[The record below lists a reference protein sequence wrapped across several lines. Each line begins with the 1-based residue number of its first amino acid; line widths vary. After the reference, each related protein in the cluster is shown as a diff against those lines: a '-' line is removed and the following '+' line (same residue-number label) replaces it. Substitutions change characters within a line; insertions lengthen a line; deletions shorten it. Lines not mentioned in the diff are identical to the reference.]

1 VKFQQSLEKKS
12 WTKARNLS
20 FFRGVNRYLG
30 IGVSYVAMLAAEASP
45 RLDFALGVLAESRGA
60 GDEAALRFENARA
73 EDPMAFPLVERVAGM
88 RLAAGDRAGAV
99 KLYRDLAQA
108 RLDDLEIQIA
118 YADFLEAQGRGDA
131 LALKLSSQTLEA
143 ALTKFPGDPRVVRR
157 LFQHA
162 QARGDQAGQES
173 LLDQLSADDPAAV
186 LLYASL
192 FKSVFDSGDAA
203 ALGQLDKR
211 LLHAFESNSSVPEL
225 ARAASDHFRDTERR
239 VRAIEILK
247 RHAETTPASLDL
259 RTRLGILYFEAEMNP
274 EGEATLK
281 DVLVIH
287 PRHALAHQALA
298 KFYRSCEKPEL
309 ARFHASE
316 LLKIRGGSP
325 ADFLKLADE
334 WLAADEPR
342 QARLLLE
349 KAVFNYPDNPDLARK
364 LAIATRRDPAT
375 SGLAARL
382 FAEAEAIH
390 TSTDPP
396 EPAFLVEV
404 AEALIA
410 QGQNQAAEERLRSAI
425 KAFPPSAKKE
435 TSSALRR
442 LALLWESENRN
453 LDAARALRQRADAL
467 DR

>member
-1 VKFQQSLEKKS
+1 
-12 WTKARNLS
+12 
-20 FFRGVNRYLG
+20 
-30 IGVSYVAMLAAEASP
+30 
-45 RLDFALGVLAESRGA
+45 
-60 GDEAALRFENARA
+60 
-73 EDPMAFPLVERVAGM
+73 
-88 RLAAGDRAGAV
+88 
-99 KLYRDLAQA
+99 
-108 RLDDLEIQIA
+108 
-118 YADFLEAQGRGDA
+118 
-131 LALKLSSQTLEA
+131 
-143 ALTKFPGDPRVVRR
+143 
-157 LFQHA
+157 
-162 QARGDQAGQES
+162 
-173 LLDQLSADDPAAV
+173 LLNQLSADDPASV

-203 ALGQLDKR
+203 ALGQLDER
-211 LLHAFESNSSVPEL
+211 LMHAFEAHPSIPEL
-225 ARAASDHFRDTERR
+225 ARVVSDHFRDTERR
-239 VRAIEILK
+239 DRAIEVLK
-247 RHAETTPASLDL
+247 RHAEATPASLEL
-259 RTRLGILYFEAEMNP
+259 RTRLGVLYFEAGMNL

-298 KFYRSCEKPEL
+298 KFYRSCEKPEP

-316 LLKIRGGSP
+316 LLKIRSGSP
-325 ADFLKLADE
+325 SDFVKLADE

-382 FAEAEAIH
+382 FAEAEAIY
-390 TSTDPP
+390 TTTDPP

-410 QGQNQAAEERLRSAI
+410 QGQNKAAEARLRSAI
-425 KAFPPSAKKE
+425 KAFPPAAKKE